1 MGRRREGINTL
12 ATEVLSPGAPTVRVD
27 AHSLGLT
34 DEQFFRLC
42 QDNRDLRFEMTAR
55 GELIIMAPT
64 GSETGRRNARINQRL
79 LNWSDADG
87 TGVVFD
93 SSSGFRLPNGA
104 RVSPDAS
111 WVSRE
116 RYEAVAPEERE
127 KFAPVCPDF
136 VVELRSPSD
145 NLQELQERMAEY
157 IENGARLGWLL
168 DPSSRRVYVYRPSRE
183 VEILEGPETVD
194 GDPVLPGFVLDL
206 REIW

>member
-1 MGRRREGINTL
+1 MTTHLLTPE
-12 ATEVLSPGAPTVRVD
+12 APAVRVD

-87 TGVVFD
+87 TGIVFD
-93 SSSGFRLPNGA
+93 SSAGFRLPDGA

-111 WVSRE
+111 WVRRE
-116 RYEAVAPEERE
+116 RYEAVPPEERE
-127 KFAPVCPDF
+127 KFAHVCPDF

-145 NLQELQERMAEY
+145 NLQELQERMSEY

-168 DPSSRRVYVYRPSRE
+168 DPSSRKVYVYRPGRE
-183 VEILEGPETVD
+183 VEIPEAPEAVS

-206 REIW
+206 REVW

>member
-1 MGRRREGINTL
+1 M
-12 ATEVLSPGAPTVRVD
+12 ATQMLTPEAPAVRLD

-64 GSETGRRNARINQRL
+64 GSETGRRNARVNQRL
-79 LNWSDADG
+79 LNWSDADS

-93 SSSGFRLPNGA
+93 SSAGFRLPNGA

-116 RYEAVAPEERE
+116 RYEALSPEERE
-127 KFAPVCPDF
+127 RFAPVCPDF

-157 IENGARLGWLL
+157 VENGARLGWLL
-168 DPSSRRVYVYRPSRE
+168 DPQSRSVHVYRPGRE
-183 VEILEGPETVD
+183 AEILEGPEAVG

>member
-1 MGRRREGINTL
+1 
-12 ATEVLSPGAPTVRVD
+12 
-27 AHSLGLT
+27 
-34 DEQFFRLC
+34 
-42 QDNRDLRFEMTAR
+42 MTAR

-79 LNWSDADG
+79 LNWSDTDG

-93 SSSGFRLPNGA
+93 SSAGFRLPDGA

-116 RYEAVAPEERE
+116 RYEAVPAEERE

-136 VVELRSPSD
+136 VMELRSPSD
-145 NLQELQERMAEY
+145 NLLELQERMTEY
-157 IENGARLGWLL
+157 VENGARLGWLL
-168 DPSSRRVYVYRPSRE
+168 DPQSRRVYVYRPDRE
-183 VEILEGPETVD
+183 VEILEGAESIG
-194 GDPVLPGFVLDL
+194 GDSVLPGFVLDL

>member
-1 MGRRREGINTL
+1 L
-12 ATEVLSPGAPTVRVD
+12 AIQLLTPEAQAVKVD
-27 AHSLGLT
+27 AHSLDLT
-34 DEQFFRLC
+34 DEQLFRLC

-93 SSSGFRLPNGA
+93 SSVGFRLPNGA

-116 RYEAVAPEERE
+116 RYEAVPPEERE
-127 KFAPVCPDF
+127 KFAPICPDF
-136 VVELRSPSD
+136 VAELRSPSD

-157 IENGARLGWLL
+157 IENGAGLGWLL
-168 DPSSRRVYVYRPSRE
+168 DPPSQRVYVYRPGRE
-183 VEILEGPETVD
+183 VEILEEPETVS
-194 GDPVLPGFVLDL
+194 GDSVLPGFVLSL
-206 REIW
+206 QEIW